1 MKAMNKLFVA
11 AVIATSLTACQ
22 QESFEVRTDSD
33 NYYASV
39 ETFATGTKT
48 VLEENRSVVWS
59 SEDRIAIFEGK
70 DVGQAYQVLD
80 SYVGKSSGEFAE
92 VEGLVTEGTDAAIEG
107 SIAVYP
113 FNEALTVTS
122 GDNGDYVIEG
132 VTFPSEQKYV
142 AGSFSDEAFPMV
154 AVTSDK
160 NLSFKNVGG
169 VLKLSLTG
177 SYSVSSITLTGNS
190 GELLSG
196 PATVTLG
203 PDGIPSVTMSDDA
216 STSVSLVCDPA
227 VQLDSETATEFYIS
241 IPPTEFEAGFSVN
254 ITESEGGNA
263 IKNTEKQNNVC
274 RSQIL
279 VMPAFAPP
287 THMFKENYYE
297 DYDAY
302 ISEEGI
308 TMLSKKTE
316 DGYEI
321 LIGHY
326 DETEES
332 WNDDQFMV
340 IHTDSLSRV
349 SDLYIENE
357 LLRFSNYSDNAVDIL
372 HIVGEDYELYEHA
385 EMPITKSVLFATKSE
400 GVDAD
405 QGSETIEDLIKVIVG
420 SKTSFEFAVNLIK
433 HKGKTQTV
441 LASINY
447 ISTAIPGLG
456 GVALS
461 EIQIGLEKKFLGRM
475 PSLLEGELLL
485 VEAVN
490 GFVDKVSDRLIGSW
504 KITDTNVIV
513 YTAESAEVNYT
524 ISGIKS
530 NPNINLSGNIGYRN
544 VTNNKFTNISI
555 PVINGTHKQLL
566 TLSGPGDYTLTI
578 TLNGTGGFF
587 KRLQIHFN
595 VPDYPMCLTGS
606 ASNITTTSAVVDC
619 TYSNIPEDGQC
630 QVLLS
635 WDDGHKI
642 VKAEN
647 REGEHEISL
656 TDLEPNTTY
665 SYCACIDYE
674 GGPVNGETKEFTTK
688 EDDVKLRNMLIS
700 LYNQTDGDNWYC
712 NENWCTDSPLDT
724 WWGIS
729 YRGEQM
735 HIDLSNNNLSGK
747 ISWSDRK
754 CNTEFT
760 IDVSDNPN
768 LEDIAIT
775 HCFIKISLDASGCI
789 ALTDLCIEDVYHLIQ
804 LKASNCSSL
813 EIFDCHDSYSSSV
826 NLSGC
831 TALEYIDCSDCQ
843 LSSLNLSGCTALEY
857 IDCSYNDFTSLDLSE
872 CTSLKKFHGIF
883 NPLSSLNLLG
893 CTALESICCAHTNLT
908 SLNLSGCTALEFIDC
923 EYCNLTSLNLSDC
936 IALKEIRCQYNHLTS
951 LNISGCLNIHS
962 LDCAN
967 NLFKRV
973 ITPEFQRIPSFTY
986 DRRYTNY
993 YHIWILGDE
1002 IECKF
1007 GYTENPVG
1015 WWYEGEP
1022 DSEHLKRH
1030 TR

>member
-48 VLEENRSVVWS
+48 ALGENRSVVWS
-59 SEDRIAIFEGK
+59 SEDCIAIFEGK
-70 DVGQAYQVLD
+70 DVGHAYQVLD

-92 VEGLVTEGTDAAIEG
+92 VEGLVTEGTDAAIED

-113 FNEALTVTS
+113 FNEDLTVTS

-154 AVTSDK
+154 AVTFDK

-216 STSVSLVCDPA
+216 SASVTLLCDPA
-227 VQLDSETATEFYIS
+227 VQLDPETATEFYIS

-254 ITESEGGNA
+254 ITDSEGRNA

-279 VMPAFAPP
+279 VMPAFAPA
-287 THMFKENYYE
+287 THLFKENYYE

-326 DETEES
+326 DETEDS

-357 LLRFSNYSDNAVDIL
+357 LLRFSNYSDNTVDIL
-372 HIVGEDYELYEHA
+372 HIVGEDYELYEHV

-400 GVDAD
+400 DVDAD

-420 SKTSFEFAVNLIK
+420 SKTSFELAVNLIK

-544 VTNNKFTNISI
+544 VTNNNKFTNISI

-595 VPDYPMCLTGS
+595 VPDYPMCQTGS

-642 VKAEN
+642 VNAEN
-647 REGEHEISL
+647 REGTQSITL
-656 TDLEPNTTY
+656 NGLEPNTTY

-688 EDDVKLRNMLIS
+688 SQLPKIKIENIDVLYAEDQGWYQDPEHDYFYDHVLCGFELDVDLSSSAEYFKDKTLYSRLVINGRSTAGSFFLDSNSNKIRIDNVRVSRSEDLWNYVNGEYVAEVGIDICTAKDEQIITQYPYKLKVKMEQPLPVVLKI
-700 LYNQTDGDNWYC
+700 LMEELEIKCY
-712 NENWCTDSPLDT
+712 ENGYSYEYFYDYFCSVGNPIYIDLDY
-724 WWGIS
+724 GFS
-729 YRGEQM
+729 VLH
-735 HIDLSNNNLSGK
+735 HIDK
-747 ISWSDRK
+747 
-754 CNTEFT
+754 
-760 IDVSDNPN
+760 VQ
-768 LEDIAIT
+768 
-775 HCFIKISLDASGCI
+775 
-789 ALTDLCIEDVYHLIQ
+789 V
-804 LKASNCSSL
+804 
-813 EIFDCHDSYSSSV
+813 
-826 NLSGC
+826 
-831 TALEYIDCSDCQ
+831 
-843 LSSLNLSGCTALEY
+843 
-857 IDCSYNDFTSLDLSE
+857 
-872 CTSLKKFHGIF
+872 
-883 NPLSSLNLLG
+883 
-893 CTALESICCAHTNLT
+893 ESIYKYTTTKCYQYE
-908 SLNLSGCTALEFIDC
+908 GDPIP
-923 EYCNLTSLNLSDC
+923 
-936 IALKEIRCQYNHLTS
+936 EIRTFNHELCCYSPNQNVIYGGGSTWISDDRYMAGGNPYGSYTTEEIKFVATLKDGTILTETIF
-951 LNISGCLNIHS
+951 LAPPG
-962 LDCAN
+962 
-967 NLFKRV
+967 V
-973 ITPEFQRIPSFTY
+973 T
-986 DRRYTNY
+986 
-993 YHIWILGDE
+993 
-1002 IECKF
+1002 
-1007 GYTENPVG
+1007 
-1015 WWYEGEP
+1015 GE
-1022 DSEHLKRH
+1022 
-1030 TR
+1030 